1 VIHPIQEDEHMTK
14 TLSMD
19 IRSRFRRYIEE
30 GWTARA
36 AGRALKISPASAVR
50 FRRKILQGKSLDAK
64 PRGGHLGGGKLA
76 GLTDFLIELVSQ
88 DPDITLCELRDALE
102 TAHGVRVHHSSVDR
116 ALRRAGYTFKKRASL
131 QMSATR
137 LTSGTP
143 EPIG

>member
-1 VIHPIQEDEHMTK
+1 MTK
-14 TLSMD
+14 TLSKD

-36 AGRALKISPASAVR
+36 TGRALKISPASAVR
-50 FRRKILQGKSLDAK
+50 FRRAILQGKGLDAK
-64 PRGGHLGGGKLA
+64 PRGGDLGGGKLS
-76 GLTDFLIELVSQ
+76 GFVDFLVELVSQ
-88 DPDITLCELRDALE
+88 DPDITLYELRDALE

-137 LTSGTP
+137 PTSGTP

>member
-1 VIHPIQEDEHMTK
+1 MTK

-19 IRSRFRRYIEE
+19 IRGRLRRYIEE

-50 FRRKILQGKSLDAK
+50 FRQTILQGKSLDAK
-64 PRGGHLGGGKLA
+64 PRGGHRDNGKLA
-76 GLTDFLIELVSQ
+76 GFTNFLIELVSQ

-116 ALRRAGYTFKKRASL
+116 VLRRAGYTFKKRASL
-131 QMSATR
+131 RMSATR
-137 LTSGTP
+137 PASGAP

>member
-1 VIHPIQEDEHMTK
+1 MTQ
-14 TLSMD
+14 TLSKD

-36 AGRALKISPASAVR
+36 TGRALKISPASAVR
-50 FRRKILQGKSLDAK
+50 FRQAILQGKGLDAK
-64 PRGGHLGGGKLA
+64 RRGGHLGGGKLS
-76 GLTDFLIELVSQ
+76 GFIDFLIELVSQ
-88 DPDITLCELRDALE
+88 DADITLYKLRDALE
-102 TAHGVRVHHSSVDR
+102 AAHGLRVHHSSVDR

-137 LTSGTP
+137 PTSGTP

>member
-1 VIHPIQEDEHMTK
+1 MTK

-50 FRRKILQGKSLDAK
+50 FRQTILQGNSLDAK
-64 PRGGHLGGGKLA
+64 PRGGHRDGGKLS
-76 GLTDFLIELVSQ
+76 GFTSFLIELVSQ
-88 DPDITLCELRDALE
+88 DPDVTLCELRDALE

-116 ALRRAGYTFKKRASL
+116 ALRREGYTFKKRASL
-131 QMSATR
+131 QMSATKP
-137 LTSGTP
+137 TSGAP
-143 EPIG
+143 EPTG